1 MKTELSVKKIIF
13 ITAIILTVIT
23 SCSFLSTYI
32 NTSAAGGI
40 TEDGMFS
47 YIIKDGK
54 AVLSLTEAVF
64 GDDENAPCEELV
76 IPGTVS
82 GHTVGIVRFDIL
94 SGVSLNTVPVRKLVL
109 DNVSFDFNYESEKAV
124 PYLSMT
130 QGVKNLITDITFM
143 PNCRGE
149 YFPRNYLLG
158 FKSLTRVNIPEGI
171 TSLGA
176 YSLFGCTSLK
186 EIALPD
192 SVLMFEAYCFD
203 GCDSLERIYYNN
215 EERIR
220 SHAAAE
226 QLGNSLSTVSIIPRK
241 NINTCSIS
249 GIPDETVIE
258 NINDTVVFNDISV
271 KDKENDAD
279 ILISYR
285 NNTGVGKGTVNICG
299 LYEYCGAIE
308 KTFSIIYNAPETPV
322 PAPTQTPEPVKDDI
336 VKPTP
341 EIKYIYVTEKPKDVG
356 GQLPT
361 EKPDNISAPAAV
373 KKISCKKIP
382 SGKGKKNSVVLTW
395 KYAKGNYRFYI
406 YRKTGNGKYK
416 KTGMITPYR
425 KKAVFYDSGL
435 RKNTTY
441 TYKICAAYPDRDVH
455 SKYKLKRVR
464 F

>member
-1 MKTELSVKKIIF
+1 MKIKLSAKKITF
-13 ITAIILTVIT
+13 ITAIALTII
-23 SCSFLSTYI
+23 SLCGFLSPY
-32 NTSAAGGI
+32 TSSAKGGI

-64 GDDENAPCEELV
+64 GDDDNAPCEELV

-82 GHTVGIVRFDIL
+82 GHTVETVRFDIL
-94 SGVSLNTVPVRKLVL
+94 SGVSLNTVPVRKLVF
-109 DNVSFDFNYESEKAV
+109 DNVSLDFDYETEKAA

-130 QGVKNLITDITFM
+130 QGVKNLITDVTFM
-143 PNCRGE
+143 PNCSGD
-149 YFPRNYLLG
+149 YFPRNFLLG
-158 FKSLTRVNIPEGI
+158 FKALTRVNIPEGV

-176 YSLFGCTSLK
+176 YSLYGCTGLK

-220 SHAAAE
+220 SHASAE

-258 NINDTVVFNDISV
+258 SINDTVVFNDIHV
-271 KDKENDAD
+271 MDKENDAD

-285 NNTGVGKGTVNICG
+285 NNTGVGEGTVNICG
-299 LYEYCGAIE
+299 LYKYCGAIE
-308 KTFSIIYNAPETPV
+308 KAFSIVYNEPETPV
-322 PAPTQTPEPVKDDI
+322 PAPTQTPEPVNDDI

-341 EIKYIYVTEKPKDVG
+341 ETKYIYVIEAPGDAK
-356 GQLPT
+356 GQLQT

-382 SGKGKKNSVVLTW
+382 SGKGKKISVVLTW

-416 KTGMITPYR
+416 KTGMVSSYR
-425 KKAVFYDSGL
+425 KKAAFYDSGL